1 MRTVESQQRISEQGP
16 DHLGIIIYAKL
27 NFPTFYVKLLN
38 LTYNI
43 RNKVQ
48 QKHMEQILTLKKPRS
63 WHLVPS
69 LHGKQMG
76 KKWNQ

>member
-1 MRTVESQQRISEQGP
+1 MRTVESQQRITEQGP

-48 QKHMEQILTLKKPRS
+48 QKHMEQILTD
-63 WHLVPS
+63 PS
-69 LHGKQMG
+69 
-76 KKWNQ
+76 